1 MKANSFTLS
10 GVNYERF
17 QEYPDRSVY
26 TADGHTSVR
35 PRLLAFSRVLATT
48 DSSAVKSRV
57 KHSYSVRD
65 AVTGKPGVITF
76 ATEISYPQ
84 WASEADITAELEKHR
99 AVVAD
104 ATFSELALQQI
115 I

>member
-1 MKANSFTLS
+1 MLANSFTLE
-10 GVNYERF
+10 GVTYERF

-26 TADGHTSVR
+26 SADGHTAVR
-35 PRLLAFSRVLATT
+35 PRLLAFSRVLPAT

-57 KHSYSVRD
+57 KHSFTIRD
-65 AVTGKPGVITF
+65 TVTGKSGVITITTDV
-76 ATEISYPQ
+76 AYPQ
-84 WASEADITAELEKHR
+84 WASETDVTAEIAKHR

-104 ATFSELALQQI
+104 AMFANLAAKQI